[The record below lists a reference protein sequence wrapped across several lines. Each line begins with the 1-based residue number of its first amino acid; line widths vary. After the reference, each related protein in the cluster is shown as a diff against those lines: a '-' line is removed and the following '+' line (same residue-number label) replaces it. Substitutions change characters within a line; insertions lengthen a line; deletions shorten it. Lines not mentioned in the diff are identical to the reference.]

1 MGAALTSAI
10 RGKLTSESPSSPGT
24 QARHDER
31 HLPVWLARPVD
42 ADLRVVPERRQE
54 IHQSLYREVPRPVAH
69 QQRHMG
75 LLDAQNLTSLHLRQ
89 VARLDV
95 AVDLQVSGP

>member
-1 MGAALTSAI
+1 M
-10 RGKLTSESPSSPGT
+10 R
-24 QARHDER
+24 
-31 HLPVWLARPVD
+31 
-42 ADLRVVPERRQE
+42 
-54 IHQSLYREVPRPVAH
+54 
-69 QQRHMG
+69 